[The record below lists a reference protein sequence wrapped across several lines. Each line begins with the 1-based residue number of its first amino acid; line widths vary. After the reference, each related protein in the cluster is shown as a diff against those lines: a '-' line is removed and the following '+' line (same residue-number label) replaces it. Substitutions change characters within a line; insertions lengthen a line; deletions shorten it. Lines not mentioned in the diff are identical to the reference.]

1 MLVAVDFD
9 GTISDANYPEINLI
23 PEVVDIL
30 VRSTSNGHRLILW
43 TCRHDKVLNDAVKA
57 CKDAGLEFV
66 SINENDPK
74 QIDLWRKTWGD
85 DSSSAKIYA
94 DMYIDDKA
102 MLPGQKI
109 DWGAIDEL
117 LNGGR

>member
-30 VRSTSNGHRLILW
+30 LRATNNGHRLILW
-43 TCRHDKVLNDAVKA
+43 TCRHGDILDKSVEA
-57 CKDAGLEFV
+57 CRNAGLEFV
-66 SINENDPK
+66 AINKNDPQQVAHWK
-74 QIDLWRKTWGD
+74 KIWGD
-85 DSSSAKIYA
+85 DESSAKIYA
-94 DMYIDDKA
+94 DMYIDDRA
-102 MLPGQKI
+102 MLPWQKI
-109 DWGAIDEL
+109 DWSAINKL